1 MLIGRHVSPPKNT
14 GVCSLHWCVRS
25 SRCACVA
32 FTLHRDAPCTL
43 ARSCG
48 RQFAEFVGRR
58 GDPQQ
63 RCPCHTRAKVSRP
76 CGQPSST
83 LDDVVMHGSLLGFA
97 GMSAPKWRAV
107 GSNWRS
113 GIMLDQ
119 TTHEKRPLALNFIT
133 VLMLFDH
140 VFRTTASTVAS
151 VQFGFVLGWES
162 SAPETLLKTVTCK
175 FDTQHVSSVAN
186 CMLQNT
192 SAGIKNHSATSAAHV
207 AVRELCQGHVRSR
220 AFSCAVVML
229 DEYELSVCSM
239 FAISRQSLCQLRSC
253 VTVRQGWRCFA
264 GLSLHIDGDQL
275 G

>member
-1 MLIGRHVSPPKNT
+1 MYSGTVL
-14 GVCSLHWCVRS
+14 RS
-25 SRCACVA
+25 SV
-32 FTLHRDAPCTL
+32 
-43 ARSCG
+43 
-48 RQFAEFVGRR
+48 R
-58 GDPQQ
+58 GICWTTWRPSTAMPVPHQ
-63 RCPCHTRAKVSRP
+63 SEGLRP

-83 LDDVVMHGSLLGFA
+83 LDDVVMHGSVLGFA
-97 GMSAPKWRAV
+97 GMSAPEWRAV

-162 SAPETLLKTVTCK
+162 SAPETLLKIVTCK

-239 FAISRQSLCQLRSC
+239 FTNSLGKVC
-253 VTVRQGWRCFA
+253 VNLDHA
-264 GLSLHIDGDQL
+264 
-275 G
+275 